1 MIREETRKKIFD
13 YEAPPPPGAW
23 ANISAALGEKTPS
36 KTVKIPV
43 WVKYAASIVILAA
56 AALAWWRSAEN
67 SAETSIASGTTITI
81 PENSGVT
88 IPAPAT
94 EEEATTAAVTHSARR
109 SYTFSN
115 GAADQTPPEHT
126 PSPVYVSH
134 TANFRSGGFGPG
146 QIAQTLE
153 KRLYREDG
161 TDLVN
166 ENYIYL
172 TTSDGNQVRVSR
184 KIAAAVLADMG
195 ITESGAS
202 SFETIQLSQKIRS
215 WKAQLAESSFIP
227 SASNMMDLLSLMEV
241 LDKN

>member
-23 ANISAALGEKTPS
+23 ANIAASLGEKTPP

-43 WVKYAASIVILAA
+43 WVKYAASVLILATT
-56 AALAWWRSAEN
+56 ALLWWATSEN
-67 SAETSIASGTTITI
+67 AAETSVASNNNSTI
-81 PENSGVT
+81 PDNSGVT
-88 IPAPAT
+88 IPAPAMEDET
-94 EEEATTAAVTHSARR
+94 PYTSGSPSFRR
-109 SYTFSN
+109 SNIYTQPSN
-115 GAADQTPPEHT
+115 DRAVAEHT
-126 PSPVYVSH
+126 PAPVYVAQ
-134 TANFRSGGFGPG
+134 TANLRSGDFGPG
-146 QIAQTLE
+146 QMAQTLE

-202 SFETIQLSQKIRS
+202 SFETNQLAQKIRS

>member
-23 ANISAALGEKTPS
+23 ENIIVSISEKTPAR
-36 KTVKIPV
+36 TVKIPV
-43 WVKYAASIVILAA
+43 WVKYAASVLILATT
-56 AALAWWRSAEN
+56 ALLWWNTAEN
-67 SAETSIASGTTITI
+67 SEDTAIASNSNSSI

-88 IPAPAT
+88 ITVPAI
-94 EEEATTAAVTHSARR
+94 EEETSYNSTSRR
-109 SYTFSN
+109 SNVYAQVSN
-115 GAADQTPPEHT
+115 VQTPRAHT

-134 TANFRSGGFGPG
+134 TANFRSGDFGPG

-153 KRLYREDG
+153 KRLSRQDG

-195 ITESGAS
+195 ITEGEAS
-202 SFETIQLSQKIRS
+202 SFETMQLAQKIRS
-215 WKAQLAESSFIP
+215 WKTQLAESAFIP

>member
-23 ANISAALGEKTPS
+23 AHIAASIGEKRAPQ
-36 KTVKIPV
+36 TVKIPV
-43 WVKYAASIVILAA
+43 WVKYAASILLLSA
-56 AALAWWRSAEN
+56 AALIWWRVAEK
-67 SAETSIASGTTITI
+67 SPETSIASGNTTTV

-88 IPAPAT
+88 IPVPAP
-94 EEEATTAAVTHSARR
+94 EAHENRSNNLPAAGTHTYAQQAVSENNN
-109 SYTFSN
+109 T
-115 GAADQTPPEHT
+115 HT
-126 PSPVYVSH
+126 PSPAYVSH
-134 TANFRSGGFGPG
+134 TASFRSASYGPG
-146 QIAQTLE
+146 QIAGTLE

-184 KIAAAVLADMG
+184 KIAMAVLADMG
-195 ITESGAS
+195 ITAGETS
-202 SFETIQLSQKIRS
+202 SFETLQLSRKIRS